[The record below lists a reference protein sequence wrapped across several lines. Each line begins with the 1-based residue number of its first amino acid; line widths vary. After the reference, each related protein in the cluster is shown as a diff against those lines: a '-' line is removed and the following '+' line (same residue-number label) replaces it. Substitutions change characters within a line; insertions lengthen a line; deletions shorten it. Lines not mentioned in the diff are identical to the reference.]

1 MNEPLDLYMMI
12 TIPRFRMYS
21 QKMAHLL
28 SIIQIF
34 KHLLEMYKIKSNL
47 SESCLTNLFSV
58 ANGNYNLPSQS
69 DFRVPGTNT
78 DFYGTNSIG
87 NFGSVI
93 RNSLPNDFTFI
104 CDFDLF
110 KTTIRIWIWKPVDC
124 PCRLCKS
131 YIDGFGFVNVSS
143 EIYQAVYAKAFLFY
157 VQFELLFIGK
167 LYMK

>member
-12 TIPRFRMYS
+12 TIPRFRTYS

-34 KHLLEMYKIKSNL
+34 KHLLEMYKMKSNL

-58 ANGNYNLPSQS
+58 ASGNYNLPSQS

-93 RNSLPNDFTFI
+93 RNSLPND
-104 CDFDLF
+104 LF
-110 KTTIRIWIWKPVDC
+110 VILIYLKRQYGYEYGNQLTVLADC
-124 PCRLCKS
+124 VRA
-131 YIDGFGFVNVSS
+131 I
-143 EIYQAVYAKAFLFY
+143 
-157 VQFELLFIGK
+157 
-167 LYMK
+167 